1 MQAIF
6 FFIWELGK
14 LIKFVLTICCINVNC
29 DYFVY
34 FRYLLSQ
41 GADRDL
47 LTDEGETPA
56 DLG

>member
-1 MQAIF
+1 MRNSLLNITLIAIYYKYIF
-6 FFIWELGK
+6 FF
-14 LIKFVLTICCINVNC
+14 
-29 DYFVY
+29 YY